1 MMEGIPATGEEKMGN
16 LRMVFKLGLGFG
28 LVMALMCALSW
39 LAVMVMSEQK
49 NRAEAIVDIYMPE
62 LALGVKVERGAR
74 DTMAAMLR
82 YTNTEDVKYVEKAKG
97 FLQEIQKQAQAAEK
111 LVGAYPQLKKLE
123 ETLGKAKT
131 ILTTYS
137 AQVEQS
143 ASLLEDLKKRRLV
156 LTENGERYISVIQ
169 SILRDQEERLDRAI
183 AAGEPVSEVQRRME
197 TTRNLNRL
205 LDLGAAVRL
214 SNFQSQVLQDPAIAD
229 RGIANFEPILALLKV
244 VNENVKRSEAHE
256 QIRQITEAALAYRKN
271 FQTLVQEWKNFQAL
285 TGQHASNAEALVAI
299 AQETARTGLTQ
310 MEELT
315 TASVSTSQ
323 SGMKTLVAGVIAGIL
338 IGCLLALLLTRAI
351 TGPLR
356 KSVAFAESV
365 AGGKLDE
372 ELDIRQKDEVGHLAD
387 ALNTMVA
394 ALRQRIADAHKA
406 IEKASAKEQEALAAM
421 READETRRE
430 AEQAKR
436 QGMLDAAAHLEDIVA
451 SVASASEELSAQVE
465 QSENGTQKQAARVGE
480 TATAMEE
487 MNATVLEVAKNA
499 GNTASVS
506 EQAKAKAQDGA
517 DIVQQVIG
525 GMERIRAGSEELRA
539 DMAELSRKAA
549 AISTIMDVISDIAD
563 QTNLL
568 ALNAAIE
575 AARAGEAGRGFAVVA
590 DEVRK
595 LAEKTMQA
603 TAEVGEA
610 IQGIQSSTTKNMA
623 NVETSVAT
631 VHEVTDMAATS
642 GQALDEIV
650 TLVDQAS
657 DQVRAIA
664 TASEQQSATSEEIN
678 RAIEDI
684 SVISSETADAMR
696 LSAQAVQE
704 LSHQAQSLERLIR
717 EMKQG

>member
-1 MMEGIPATGEEKMGN
+1 MREVNQISTEISSG
-16 LRMVFKLGLGFG
+16 
-28 LVMALMCALSW
+28 W
-39 LAVMVMSEQK
+39 LPS
-49 NRAEAIVDIYMPE
+49 
-62 LALGVKVERGAR
+62 
-74 DTMAAMLR
+74 
-82 YTNTEDVKYVEKAKG
+82 VEKIQRLNTPASDYRI
-97 FLQEIQKQAQAAEK
+97 QEIIY
-111 LVGAYPQLKKLE
+111 VFSP
-123 ETLGKAKT
+123 ETR
-131 ILTTYS
+131 
-137 AQVEQS
+137 EM
-143 ASLLEDLKKRRLV
+143 
-156 LTENGERYISVIQ
+156 
-169 SILRDQEERLDRAI
+169 RA
-183 AAGEPVSEVQRRME
+183 
-197 TTRNLNRL
+197 
-205 LDLGAAVRL
+205 
-214 SNFQSQVLQDPAIAD
+214 
-229 RGIANFEPILALLKV
+229 
-244 VNENVKRSEAHE
+244 
-256 QIRQITEAALAYRKN
+256 RQMY
-271 FQTLVQEWKNFQAL
+271 
-285 TGQHASNAEALVAI
+285 AEALI
-299 AQETARTGLTQ
+299 
-310 MEELT
+310 
-315 TASVSTSQ
+315 
-323 SGMKTLVAGVIAGIL
+323 I
-338 IGCLLALLLTRAI
+338 ALLL
-351 TGPLR
+351 
-356 KSVAFAESV
+356 
-365 AGGKLDE
+365 AGG
-372 ELDIRQKDEVGHLAD
+372 LAWFI
-387 ALNTMVA
+387 VRGV
-394 ALRQRIADAHKA
+394 LRQLGKDPGALEVIARRVTDGDYAVDDGSPRIGVYGNLLSMVEALKTHIDNARQESQRAAEESENARKA
-406 IEKASAKEQEALAAM
+406 MQEAENARFA
-421 READETRRE
+421 

-436 QGMLDAAAHLEDIVA
+436 EGMLDAARQLENIVGVV
-451 SVASASEELSAQVE
+451 SSASTQLSTQIE
-465 QSENGTQKQAARVGE
+465 QSERGSSAQAERVAE